1 MSNSS
6 FLKLREKK
14 FVSTSLDK
22 VHLDGT
28 FSGYASV
35 FNEVDLG
42 NDCIAP
48 KAFTK
53 SLIKRDACDIRML
66 FQHNPDEPIGVW
78 EEVTQTQH
86 GLKVKGRI
94 TQSVSRGAE
103 VLELMRAGAID
114 GLSIGFKTVR
124 AKQDKQNNVR
134 RILEADLWEI
144 SIVTFPMQQSARVD
158 CVKSNYKTNT
168 LNKPTIRE
176 FERWLV
182 REAGLS
188 RADAKTVITKGYS
201 HLAGRREAAG
211 NSNDLAKRIRAS
223 AGNLLSSVNRNSL

>member
-1 MSNSS
+1 MSNAS

-14 FVSTSLDK
+14 YVSASLDE

-35 FNEVDLG
+35 FNEVDLS
-42 NDCIAP
+42 NDSVAP
-48 KAFTK
+48 NAFSK
-53 SLIKRDACDIRML
+53 SLSKRSASDIRML

-78 EEVTQTQH
+78 EEITQTER
-86 GLKVKGRI
+86 GLKVRGKI

-124 AKQDKQNNVR
+124 AKQDKSQNIR

-144 SIVTFPMQQSARVD
+144 SIVTFPMQETARIET
-158 CVKSNYKTNT
+158 VKSH
-168 LNKPTIRE
+168 LRAAAQNKPTIRE

-182 REAGLS
+182 RDAGLS
-188 RADAKTVITKGYS
+188 RTDAKAVITKGYS
-201 HLAGRREAAG
+201 YVAGRREATSK
-211 NSNDLAKRIRAS
+211 SNDLAMRIRAS
-223 AGNLLSSVNRNSL
+223 AGDLLDSINRN

>member
-1 MSNSS
+1 MKNSG

-14 FVSTSLDK
+14 FVSASLEK
-22 VHLDGT
+22 IHLDGT
-28 FSGYASV
+28 FTGYASV
-35 FNEVDLG
+35 FDEVDLG
-42 NDCIAP
+42 DDSIAP
-48 KAFTK
+48 AAFSK
-53 SLIKRDACDIRML
+53 SLIKRSASDIRML

-78 EEVTQTQH
+78 EEITQTKF
-86 GLKVKGRI
+86 GLKVRGRI
-94 TQSVSRGAE
+94 TQTVTRGAE

-124 AKQDKQNNVR
+124 AKQDKKNNVR

-144 SIVTFPMQQSARVD
+144 SIVTFPMQETARIES
-158 CVKSNYKTNT
+158 VKSKNENISKS
-168 LNKPTIRE
+168 KPTIRE

-201 HLAGRREAAG
+201 HLASRREAAG
-211 NSNDLAKRIRAS
+211 NSNDLAVRIRAS
-223 AGNLLSSVNRNSL
+223 AGNLLSSVNRNNS

>member
-1 MSNSS
+1 MNNSS

-14 FVSTSLDK
+14 FVSASLDK

-42 NDCIAP
+42 NDSIAP
-48 KAFTK
+48 NAFNK
-53 SLIKRDACDIRML
+53 SLLKRNVSDIRML

-78 EEVTQTQH
+78 EEITRTDH
-86 GLKVKGRI
+86 GLKVHGRI

-124 AKQDKQNNVR
+124 AKQDKQKNIR
-134 RILEADLWEI
+134 RIIEADLWEI
-144 SIVTFPMQQSARVD
+144 SIVTFPMQETARVES
-158 CVKSNYKTNT
+158 VKTN
-168 LNKPTIRE
+168 LSGKKPTIRE

-201 HLAGRREAAG
+201 HLASKREAAG
-211 NSNDLAKRIRAS
+211 NPNDLAMRIRAS
-223 AGNLLSSVNRNSL
+223 AGNLLSSLNRNSL

>member
-1 MSNSS
+1 MTNSG

-14 FVSTSLDK
+14 FVSASLEK
-22 VHLDGT
+22 IHLDGT
-28 FSGYASV
+28 FTGYASV
-35 FNEVDLG
+35 FDEVDLG
-42 NDCIAP
+42 NDSIAP
-48 KAFTK
+48 AAFSK
-53 SLIKRDACDIRML
+53 SLIKRSASDIRML

-78 EEVTQTQH
+78 EEITQTKL
-86 GLKVKGRI
+86 GLKVRGRI
-94 TQSVSRGAE
+94 TQTVSRGAE

-124 AKQDKQNNVR
+124 AKQGKQNNVR

-144 SIVTFPMQQSARVD
+144 SIVTFPMQETARVES
-158 CVKSNYKTNT
+158 VKASFNKTT
-168 LNKPTIRE
+168 KPTIRE

-201 HLAGRREAAG
+201 HLASRREAAG
-211 NSNDLAKRIRAS
+211 NSNDLAMRIRAS
-223 AGNLLSSVNRNSL
+223 AGNLLSSVNRNN

>member
-1 MSNSS
+1 MNNAR

-14 FVSTSLDK
+14 YVSASLDK

-42 NDCIAP
+42 NDSVAP
-48 KAFTK
+48 NAFTK
-53 SLIKRDACDIRML
+53 SLSKRSASDIRML

-78 EEVTQTQH
+78 EEIIQTEH
-86 GLKVKGRI
+86 GLKVRGRI

-114 GLSIGFKTVR
+114 GLSIGFKTIR
-124 AKQDKQNNVR
+124 AKQDKSQNIR

-144 SIVTFPMQQSARVD
+144 SIVTFPMQETARIEN
-158 CVKSNYKTNT
+158 VKSHLTNV
-168 LNKPTIRE
+168 LQNKPTIRE

-182 REAGLS
+182 RDAGLS
-188 RADAKTVITKGYS
+188 RADAKAVITKGYS
-201 HLAGRREAAG
+201 HIAGRREATSK
-211 NSNDLAKRIRAS
+211 SNDLAMRIRAS
-223 AGNLLSSVNRNSL
+223 AGDLLHSINRN